1 MSEKET
7 PTQPDP
13 ESTPEQDRAIVSG
26 DEAAVADVDS
36 GSGEADAGAAD
47 AGAVNPVEAD
57 PVEADPG
64 AADAFVADPVA
75 ADAGAAEPGAP
86 DPGTEK
92 RSERSVA
99 KRPRGSRWAMP
110 GAVLALLLTAAAT
123 TVAAVLWWQYLGDYV
138 ALDETD
144 TVLVDDM
151 EGVRADIRRL
161 DDRIAALDEELT
173 ESRAGLATRIGR
185 VEGLLDSLP
194 ARIAGLERRVNAV
207 QGGSSETRDSFLR
220 VEAEYYLVLA
230 NTELELAGR
239 WDNAIAALEI
249 ADDKLREL
257 ANPALGPVRA
267 AVADELIALNAV
279 ESPDID
285 GIVFTLGRLSERAA
299 ELPLRAGGPTRFAPP
314 EAGIDEAEPG
324 LGRLWLGVKNALS
337 NVVTVERREEPVVA
351 VLSAAEQQL
360 VRRQLQLELQLA
372 RFAAISDRQG
382 TFQTGLLAAR
392 TLLES
397 DFDAASGAVDSA
409 ITLLDELA
417 ELDVAPPRPDISGS
431 LLRLRALP
439 AEGD

>member
-13 ESTPEQDRAIVSG
+13 DSIPEHDKAIASG

-36 GSGEADAGAAD
+36 GS
-47 AGAVNPVEAD
+47 
-57 PVEADPG
+57 
-64 AADAFVADPVA
+64 VA
-75 ADAGAAEPGAP
+75 ADAGAADPGAADPGVADAVAPDPRVADPGAP
-86 DPGTEK
+86 DPGAGK
-92 RSERSVA
+92 RSERAIA
-99 KRPRGSRWAMP
+99 KPPRGSRWAML

-123 TVAAVLWWQYLGDYV
+123 TVAAVLWWQYLEGYV

-144 TVLVDDM
+144 TVLVGDTEEVLVEDT

-161 DDRIAALDEELT
+161 DERIAALDEELT
-173 ESRAGLATRIGR
+173 ESRAGLATRIDR

-207 QGGSSETRDSFLR
+207 QGGSREARDSLLR

-267 AVADELIALNAV
+267 AIADELIALNAV
-279 ESPDID
+279 EPPDID
-285 GIVFTLGRLSERAA
+285 GIVFTLGQLSERAA
-299 ELPLRAGGPTRFAPP
+299 ELTLRAGGPNRFAPP
-314 EAGIDEAEPG
+314 EPGIDEAEPG

-337 NVVTVERREEPVVA
+337 NVVTIERREEPVAA

-372 RFAAISDRQG
+372 RFAAISARQG

-392 TLLES
+392 TLLER
-397 DFDAASGAVDSA
+397 DFDAASGAVNSA

-417 ELDVAPPRPDISGS
+417 ELEVAPPRPDISGS
-431 LLRLRALP
+431 LLLLRALA